1 MRTVLIL
8 FSLVPICSL
17 GADLVIRILFPP
29 AGLLS
34 SEQTLY
40 STGELL
46 LVMADIILW
55 GVYYWQQGRSINQQL
70 KRQGMPPLLQGE
82 LFRGTITEAKR
93 PYLREGRLTFI
104 VWIGIAFFMLV
115 SSVVG
120 LILAYSVSPLERLQ
134 HIRNIALDVILL
146 IIPASILIYALLSK
160 DFSRESS
167 QES

>member
-55 GVYYWQQGRSINQQL
+55 GVYYWQQGRSINQQI
-70 KRQGMPPLLQGE
+70 KRQGMSPLIKSE

-104 VWIGIAFFMLV
+104 VWIHPCIHSDLCAPQQGFLKRIITRILENSGRFFREQALV
-115 SSVVG
+115 K
-120 LILAYSVSPLERLQ
+120 LP
-134 HIRNIALDVILL
+134 AL
-146 IIPASILIYALLSK
+146 P
-160 DFSRESS
+160 FG
-167 QES
+167 

>member
-1 MRTVLIL
+1 MRTALIL

-55 GVYYWQQGRSINQQL
+55 GSIT
-70 KRQGMPPLLQGE
+70 G
-82 LFRGTITEAKR
+82 
-93 PYLREGRLTFI
+93 
-104 VWIGIAFFMLV
+104 
-115 SSVVG
+115 
-120 LILAYSVSPLERLQ
+120 
-134 HIRNIALDVILL
+134 
-146 IIPASILIYALLSK
+146 SK
-160 DFSRESS
+160 GG
-167 QES
+167 Q